1 MTKPEL
7 KKQHDQGVPV
17 TLGGVGSSSNV
28 SHYWERDFKATI
40 HQIYWRR
47 NKKPVLLERHRIIWN
62 NNVIFLKTDL
72 ANRKTE
78 NMYVLKGSED

>member
-1 MTKPEL
+1 MWAIIERGILKPPFIKSIEEE
-7 KKQHDQGVPV
+7 
-17 TLGGVGSSSNV
+17 T
-28 SHYWERDFKATI
+28 
-40 HQIYWRR
+40 
-47 NKKPVLLERHRIIWN
+47 KKPVLLERHRIIWN